1 MPFPKEGGEEELGVT
16 IHIYE
21 YYRWLPSL
29 RSVGFNVPSPESP
42 NDGLTLRGFYALKP
56 SGSLRNDTLHY
67 DTLPLCPPFG
77 F

>member
-1 MPFPKEGGEEELGVT
+1 MLVASRLLEDIFNPENQDSHVMPFPKEGGEEELGVT

-42 NDGLTLRGFYALKP
+42 DYGPTL
-56 SGSLRNDTLHY
+56 
-67 DTLPLCPPFG
+67 
-77 F
+77 